1 MNILTSK
8 SNILKDNKNNNN
20 NNNNDIY
27 IYIYNTE

>member
-8 SNILKDNKNNNN
+8 SNILKDNNNN